1 VVAVVLG
8 RYGDT
13 RVDPRVLFDVDD
25 IDGGPDA
32 GPPLEAIDV
41 QLRCPVSLSV
51 LLDGM
56 RQAGLDRELDEW
68 DRAYRDLVT
77 ETVAKVQLD
86 GGYVAHGGHGG
97 EAAPARLEMATV
109 VEDTVPGYACS
120 RWHAHLYI
128 GPTAVSL
135 IDGRRWPVA
144 LGQLPRAVEN
154 VSWPFYANRL
164 EALAADLLAVTW
176 GEPQPGAA
184 PEIVDPPWH
193 EHIGAADRGVCPG
206 RWGPRRL
213 LLSDAS
219 HLRMAADEERL
230 LADRRARGLEWM
242 EPPLYEPPPLPD
254 PAGS

>member
-1 VVAVVLG
+1 MVAVVLG

-25 IDGGPDA
+25 IDGGPAA
-32 GPPLEAIDV
+32 GPPLGAIDV

-56 RQAGLDRELDEW
+56 RQAGLDRELVEW

-97 EAAPARLEMATV
+97 EAAPARLEMAAV
-109 VEDTVPGYACS
+109 VEDTVPGLAAS

-128 GPTAVSL
+128 GPTAASL
-135 IDGRRWPVA
+135 VDAVRWPVVFE
-144 LGQLPRAVEN
+144 QLQQSVFS

-164 EALAADLLAVTW
+164 EGLAADLLGVTW
-176 GEPQPGAA
+176 GEPRPGAT

-193 EHIGAADRGVCPG
+193 EHIGAAERGVCRGP
-206 RWGPRRL
+206 WGPRRVL
-213 LLSDAS
+213 VSDER
-219 HLRMAADEERL
+219 HLRMAAELECEM
-230 LADRRARGLEWM
+230 ARAEAEGRAWTP
-242 EPPLYEPPPLPD
+242 PPLYEPPPLPD
-254 PAGS
+254 EAGS

>member
-1 VVAVVLG
+1 M
-8 RYGDT
+8 
-13 RVDPRVLFDVDD
+13 
-25 IDGGPDA
+25 
-32 GPPLEAIDV
+32 